1 MNVIVCVDNNMGVA
15 FNNRR
20 QSKDRILNE
29 KILLKITGKLK
40 VEAYSESIFP
50 SESMLVVNDVLKAT
64 NSGEWCFVEKR
75 SLRKSEGKIEKLMIC
90 RWNRDY
96 PSDVHL
102 DIDLNGW
109 QLLSTEEFAGSSHE
123 KITMEVWKNE
133 KIFE

>member
-50 SESMLVVNDVLKAT
+50 SDKISVVDDVLT
-64 NSGEWCFVEKR
+64 ETGSGEWCFSERR
-75 SLRKSEGKIEKLMIC
+75 SLRGSEGEIEKLMIC
-90 RWNRDY
+90 RWNRD
-96 PSDVHL
+96 SRKNNH
-102 DIDLNGW
+102 G
-109 QLLSTEEFAGSSHE
+109 GME
-123 KITMEVWKNE
+123 K
-133 KIFE
+133 

>member
-40 VEAYSESIFP
+40 VESYSESLFP
-50 SESMLVVNDVLKAT
+50 LDRISIVDDVLQET
-64 NSGEWCFVEKR
+64 GSGEWCFSEKR
-75 SLRKSEGKIEKLMIC
+75 SLRGSEGEIEKLMIC

-109 QLLSTEEFAGSSHE
+109 QLLSTEEFTGSSHE
-123 KITMEVWKNE
+123 KITMEVWKYE
-133 KIFE
+133 KVYR

>member
-20 QSKDRILNE
+20 QSRDRCLNE
-29 KILLKITGKLK
+29 KILLKISGKLK
-40 VEAYSESIFP
+40 VEAYSESFFP
-50 SESMLVVNDVLKAT
+50 SDRISIVDDVLKET
-64 NSGEWCFVEKR
+64 GSGEWCFSEKR
-75 SLRKSEGKIEKLMIC
+75 SLKGSKDKIEKLMIC

-102 DIDLNGW
+102 DINLNEW
-109 QLLSTEEFAGSSHE
+109 QLLSTEEFAGISHE
-123 KITMEVWKNE
+123 KITMEVWKNK

>member
-50 SESMLVVNDVLKAT
+50 SDKISVVDDVLT
-64 NSGEWCFVEKR
+64 
-75 SLRKSEGKIEKLMIC
+75 
-90 RWNRDY
+90 
-96 PSDVHL
+96 DVHL

-109 QLLSTEEFAGSSHE
+109 QLLSTEEFTGSSHE

>member
-15 FNNRR
+15 FNSRR
-20 QSKDRILNE
+20 QSRDRILSE
-29 KILLKITGKLK
+29 KIISNVSGKLR
-40 VEAYSESIFP
+40 VEAYSKSLFP
-50 SESMLVVNDVLKAT
+50 SESILVVNDVLKAT

-75 SLRKSEGKIEKLMIC
+75 SLRESEGKIEKLMIC

>member
-1 MNVIVCVDNNMGVA
+1 MNVIVCVDNNMGLA

-20 QSKDRILNE
+20 QSRDGFLNE
-29 KILLKITGKLK
+29 KIISKISGKLK
-40 VEAYSESIFP
+40 VEAYSKSLFP
-50 SESMLVVNDVLKAT
+50 LERISVVDDVLKET
-64 NSGEWCFVEKR
+64 GSGEWCFSER
-75 SLRKSEGKIEKLMIC
+75 RTLRESEDKIEQLMIC

-96 PSDVHL
+96 PSDVNL

-109 QLLSTEEFAGSSHE
+109 QLLSTEEFSGSSHE